1 MRTYVNTNP
10 HSPAQWRV
18 NGPLMNFT
26 PFYKAFDVKPGDKMY
41 KPESERITVW

>member
-1 MRTYVNTNP
+1 
-10 HSPAQWRV
+10 
-18 NGPLMNFT
+18 LMNFT